1 MSNQVTV
8 YTTDTCP
15 YCAMVKNF
23 LMEKGVSFNEVNV
36 QQDPEAGQKLV
47 ETTGQKG
54 VPQIEINGE
63 WVLGYDPETIT
74 NLLGK

>member
-47 ETTGQKG
+47 ETTVQKG